1 LFKKTETIKR
11 ARIEFSSFFRP
22 SYQAHLETSPKI
34 AEKLEKFL
42 IFKQE
47 RPSKRLPVGFSD
59 HTLSGKLDG
68 FRECHLEG
76 DSCLIYTDKQDVVK
90 LILICTHDE
99 LKQRG
104 VSEKDNGFFKI
115 TDSAETWVT

>member
-1 LFKKTETIKR
+1 LFKNTGTAKL
-11 ARIEFSSFFRP
+11 ARIEFSPFFRP

-34 AEKLEKFL
+34 LEQLGKFL

-47 RPSKRLPVGFSD
+47 RPPKRLPGGFRD
-59 HTLSGKLDG
+59 HTLSGNLAG

-76 DSCLIYTDKQDVVK
+76 DSCLIYTDKKDVVK
-90 LILICTHDE
+90 LIIICTHDE

-104 VSEKDNGFFKI
+104 LAKKI
-115 TDSAETWVT
+115 MDFLK

>member
-1 LFKKTETIKR
+1 MFKKNETAKR
-11 ARIEFSSFFRP
+11 ARIEFSPLFRS

-47 RPSKRLPVGFSD
+47 RPPKRLPVGFSD

-76 DSCLIYTDKQDVVK
+76 DSCLIYTDKKEVVK
-90 LILICTHDE
+90 LIIICTHDE

-104 VSEKDNGFFKI
+104 LAKKMMDFLK
-115 TDSAETWVT
+115 